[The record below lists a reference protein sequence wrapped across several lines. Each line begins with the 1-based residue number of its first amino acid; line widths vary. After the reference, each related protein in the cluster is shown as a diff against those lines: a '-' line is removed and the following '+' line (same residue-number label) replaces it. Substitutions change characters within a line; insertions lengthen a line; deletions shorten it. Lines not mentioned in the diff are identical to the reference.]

1 MTDALDR
8 DRPRTMPPPV
18 APDHAATAPEGR
30 RAGPAQLG
38 LLLAGICL
46 PVLGSTLIAPVLPQ
60 MQRHFAATPGSDVLV
75 PMVLALPGLFL
86 ALTAPLAG
94 FFADRT
100 NRKLLLLTAMG
111 LYAAVGSAPLYLGP
125 LPAIAA
131 SRVLLGACEGVIL
144 TCCTTLIG
152 DYWSG
157 ARRAKYLSLSTLAS
171 SLAATVFLAL
181 GGLLGASGWRTPF
194 WMYVL
199 PLLLVVPMA
208 RLLWQPP
215 RTTSPGGRAALDP
228 LPRRLILVPCLV
240 TLFGGLFFFLL
251 VVELPFVLDGIGIK
265 STATV
270 GAVGAVMAL
279 ATASGAALFPRL
291 AGSPARV
298 LVPFAFAGTAVGLL
312 VVFATGKVPVVVSGA
327 VITGFST
334 GLLLPT
340 LLVWAV
346 HRLGYTQRGRGT
358 GWWSCALTFGQFL
371 TPLVVAGLSAAAGG
385 LRPAIGVLAVGAAAL
400 SGAVLLGQRGNDEP
414 LTPAADHSID
424 GVVGPSSL

>member
-8 DRPRTMPPPV
+8 DRARTVPPPV
-18 APDHAATAPEGR
+18 APEHAAHAPEGR

-60 MQRHFAATPGSDVLV
+60 MQRHFAATPGNDVLV

-111 LYAAVGSAPLYLGP
+111 LYSVVGSAPLYLGP

-181 GGLLGASGWRTPF
+181 GGLLGVSGWRTPF

-199 PLLLVVPMA
+199 PLLLVVPMG
-208 RLLWQPP
+208 RLLCSRPAPPP
-215 RTTSPGGRAALDP
+215 REAGPPWTRCP
-228 LPRRLILVPCLV
+228 
-240 TLFGGLFFFLL
+240 
-251 VVELPFVLDGIGIK
+251 
-265 STATV
+265 V
-270 GAVGAVMAL
+270 G
-279 ATASGAALFPRL
+279 
-291 AGSPARV
+291 
-298 LVPFAFAGTAVGLL
+298 
-312 VVFATGKVPVVVSGA
+312 
-327 VITGFST
+327 
-334 GLLLPT
+334 
-340 LLVWAV
+340 
-346 HRLGYTQRGRGT
+346 
-358 GWWSCALTFGQFL
+358 
-371 TPLVVAGLSAAAGG
+371 
-385 LRPAIGVLAVGAAAL
+385 
-400 SGAVLLGQRGNDEP
+400 
-414 LTPAADHSID
+414 
-424 GVVGPSSL
+424 

>member
-8 DRPRTMPPPV
+8 DRARTVPPPV
-18 APDHAATAPEGR
+18 APEHAAGAPEGR

-60 MQRHFAATPGSDVLV
+60 MQRHFAATPGNGVLV

-111 LYAAVGSAPLYLGP
+111 LYCVVGSAPLYLGP

-181 GGLLGASGWRTPF
+181 GGLLGVSGWRTPF

-251 VVELPFVLDGIGIK
+251 VVELPFVLDGIGIE

-291 AGSPARV
+291 AGRPARV
-298 LVPFAFAGTAVGLL
+298 LVPFAFAGTAVGLV
-312 VVFATGKVPVVVSGA
+312 VVFATGAVPVVVVGA

-371 TPLVVAGLSAAAGG
+371 TPLVVAGLSAPAGG
-385 LRPAIGVLAVGAAAL
+385 LRPALGVLALGAAAL
-400 SGAVLLGQRGNDEP
+400 AGAVLLGQRSNDEP
-414 LTPAADHSID
+414 LTPAADHASGD
-424 GVVGPSSL
+424 PAGLSAR